1 MEYDSITATA
11 LFFIGIWNN
20 RSTPMEDH
28 TVLGKSLAITYLFD
42 KRKNRVSSGTT
53 RLSIT
58 KRRKEE
64 MPACPMAVEGIH

>member
-1 MEYDSITATA
+1 
-11 LFFIGIWNN
+11 
-20 RSTPMEDH
+20 MEDH
-28 TVLGKSLAITYLFD
+28 TVLGKNLAITYLFD

-64 MPACPMAVEGIH
+64 MRACPMAVEGIH